1 MAFLVL
7 INLAS
12 FTLSD
17 QANLYNYIKILI
29 HILTISTKLV
39 TLSSGLISV
48 TRLRLSQQASFESY
62 FLQVSHILAAV
73 FPQVADKPYIGANC
87 ITLYVFSS
95 AMITRG
101 D

>member
-1 MAFLVL
+1 MKNFLFW
-7 INLAS
+7 I
-12 FTLSD
+12 
-17 QANLYNYIKILI
+17 LYKTMEIVCFSVSVRQYNIALYI
-29 HILTISTKLV
+29 LV
-39 TLSSGLISV
+39 VYFDTCV
-48 TRLRLSQQASFESY
+48 TRLRLSQQVSFEGY

-95 AMITRG
+95 AMINRG

>member
-1 MAFLVL
+1 MTKMRPFC
-7 INLAS
+7 
-12 FTLSD
+12 
-17 QANLYNYIKILI
+17 
-29 HILTISTKLV
+29 TISASTFWK
-39 TLSSGLISV
+39 IHPD
-48 TRLRLSQQASFESY
+48 LRTYIHTYVHTYIGNQVEIEGY

-73 FPQVADKPYIGANC
+73 FPQVVDKPYIGANC